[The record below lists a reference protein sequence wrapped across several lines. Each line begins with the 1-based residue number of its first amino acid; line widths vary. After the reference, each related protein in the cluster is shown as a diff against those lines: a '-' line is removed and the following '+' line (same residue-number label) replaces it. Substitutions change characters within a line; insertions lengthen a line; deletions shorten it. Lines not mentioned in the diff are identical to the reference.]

1 MKLCCLKPLKL
12 SLSSILTKVKIEV
25 TPLLEDR
32 LYAQAMEVLAGLKE
46 SVDNFFDQVLVNA
59 EDEAVRLNRYALLK
73 QLRSLFLHVADISLL
88 QKS

>member
-1 MKLCCLKPLKL
+1 M
-12 SLSSILTKVKIEV
+12 SEAAEVELSSILTKVKTEV